1 MWKGVKAT
9 PPESTCGYGHA
20 GSEEGN
26 CLGRAEDSEEA
37 SVPME
42 ELQEGR
48 LTSILLATA
57 NAHLPLHFL
66 PVYLAVC
73 QLLRLCV
80 WLTLWQSF

>member
-1 MWKGVKAT
+1 M
-9 PPESTCGYGHA
+9 
-20 GSEEGN
+20 
-26 CLGRAEDSEEA
+26 EDSEEA

-42 ELQEGR
+42 EGR

-73 QLLRLCV
+73 QLLGLCI
-80 WLTLWQSF
+80 WLDLWQYSDAISGCVPDSVSGNGFSGADTS